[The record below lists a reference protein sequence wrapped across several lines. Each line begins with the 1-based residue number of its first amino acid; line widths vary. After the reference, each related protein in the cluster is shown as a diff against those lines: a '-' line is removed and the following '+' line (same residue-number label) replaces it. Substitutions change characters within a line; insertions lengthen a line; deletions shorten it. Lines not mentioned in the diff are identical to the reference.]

1 MLKRKKLRHNEY
13 YDMQHRLDNLYAQ
26 SVNGQNFYNLMKWIR
41 SDENIRLAY
50 RNIKRNTGSK
60 TAGTDKLTI
69 EDVKCLSVEEVILK
83 VQNMLQNAWTMQLD
97 QAFLFL
103 GISIMSTVDLK

>member
-13 YDMQHRLDNLYAQ
+13 YEMQHCFDNLYAQ
-26 SVNGQNFYNLMKWIR
+26 SGNGQNFYDLMKWIR

-60 TAGTDKLTI
+60 TAGTDKLII
-69 EDVKCLSVEEVILK
+69 EDVKYLSVEEVVRK
-83 VQNMLQNAWTMQLD
+83 VQNMLQSYVPQK
-97 QAFLFL
+97 L
-103 GISIMSTVDLK
+103 GVCSYQNRMAK